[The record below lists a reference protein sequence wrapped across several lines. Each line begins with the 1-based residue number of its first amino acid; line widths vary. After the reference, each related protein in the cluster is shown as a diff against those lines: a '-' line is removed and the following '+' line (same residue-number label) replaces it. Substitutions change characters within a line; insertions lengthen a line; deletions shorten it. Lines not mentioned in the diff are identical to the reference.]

1 MTRRE
6 VGVSA
11 PSSDPLGDTGV
22 MIVSA
27 LDVDGVVNAFTKSP
41 RKPLERVQIGE
52 WPIQWREP
60 LIARLRAVLARPDVE
75 GAWLTTWLEQPD
87 LLDHLE
93 RALGLDGLV
102 PHRAE
107 HPAPQDSTGQVA
119 ISPKFDEDTST
130 SPHSPRWWKFRAA
143 QFLVEELRPERFA
156 WFDDDLGR
164 AKGIPG
170 DPWRPATT
178 PKRLLRR
185 TDSIAGLLP
194 ADLDALEA
202 WVGLA

>member
-1 MTRRE
+1 M
-6 VGVSA
+6 
-11 PSSDPLGDTGV
+11 
-22 MIVSA
+22 MILIA
-27 LDVDGVVNAFTKSP
+27 LDVDGVVNSFTKNP

-52 WPIQWREP
+52 WPVQWREP
-60 LIARLRAVLARPDVE
+60 LIARLRDLLARPDVE

-87 LLDHLE
+87 LLDQLE
-93 RALGLDGLV
+93 RALALDGLV

-119 ISPKFDEDTST
+119 ISPKFNEDTST

-143 QFLVEELRPERFA
+143 QMLVEEIRPERFA
-156 WFDDDLGR
+156 WLDDDLGR
-164 AKGIPG
+164 AKGIPR

-178 PKRLLRR
+178 PQRLLRR

-202 WVGLA
+202 WAELA